1 MTNQKELIEQL
12 RSNPD
17 IRILERI
24 NSARQTFSNEV
35 PNAYGLIVDTE
46 TSGMKI
52 EDGHKAI
59 ELGAVLFTFNRES
72 GAIVNK
78 VETYSHLEDPGF
90 PLDPENSK
98 IHGITD
104 EDLKGKRFDEASF
117 KELLQKCQLVIC
129 HNSKFDRPFIEARFP
144 EAAETSF
151 GCSFMDIDWAEE
163 GYEGAKLKYLAY
175 QQGKFYE
182 AHRAL
187 TDCEALLE
195 ILSEKLPVSGE
206 YALKK
211 IWDRAQKPTIVIGA
225 IKPPFAK
232 NNQLKE
238 IGFRFNSEIKIWE
251 TEVED
256 KDLAQLAVA
265 KLQKYVYGTESE
277 ISVRVQKLQ
286 PGQRFTSYGPETQ
299 VFSMNYIDVLPTED
313 LSTKPS
319 TGPQASTQSQPSQN
333 IEPSKPYT
341 PMLKRL
347 KAGTPSVPKI

>member
-1 MTNQKELIEQL
+1 MTNQKEIIEQI
-12 RSNPD
+12 RKNPD

-24 NSARQTFSNEV
+24 NPAKQTFSNEV

-46 TSGMKI
+46 TSGMKL

-59 ELGAVLFTFNRES
+59 ELGAVLFTFNKES

-78 VETYSHLEDPGF
+78 VETYNHLEDPGF
-90 PLDPENSK
+90 ALDPENSK

-104 EDLKGKRFDEASF
+104 DDLKGKKFDETGF
-117 KELLQKCQLVIC
+117 KKLLEKCQIVIC

-151 GCSFMDIDWAEE
+151 GCSLLDIDWAGE

-175 QQGKFYE
+175 QQGKFYD

-195 ILSEKLPVSGE
+195 ILSEKLPGSGE

-211 IWDRAQKPTIVIGA
+211 IWDRAQKPTIVVGA

-232 NNQLKE
+232 NDKLKE

-265 KLQKYVYGTESE
+265 KLQKYVYNTESA

-286 PGQRFTSYGPETQ
+286 PGQRFTSYGPDIQ
-299 VFSMNYIDVLPTED
+299 VCSLNYLSVLPQEELPARTNNAPQPSVQDQTTHSNEP
-313 LSTKPS
+313 TKP
-319 TGPQASTQSQPSQN
+319 
-333 IEPSKPYT
+333 YV

-347 KAGTPSVPKI
+347 KAGTPSVPKM